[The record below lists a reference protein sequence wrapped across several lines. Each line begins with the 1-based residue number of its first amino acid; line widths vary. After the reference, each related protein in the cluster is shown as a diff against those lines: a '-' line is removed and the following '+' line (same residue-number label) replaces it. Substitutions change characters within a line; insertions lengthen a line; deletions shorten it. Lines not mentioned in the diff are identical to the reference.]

1 MHRTIWSSM
10 ILVLIMAFAL
20 LGRVEA
26 QQHQQHHR
34 GGAQAS
40 QERTDEETEEAPSR
54 KPMGQPM
61 QGMMQQMQG
70 MMQQMQG
77 MMQQMHGG
85 MGRRGMRGHGMR
97 MERDDDEPSR
107 GRGMMGRM
115 RGHGGMMRG
124 HGGMMGHVQHTLERL
139 TQQLELSDEQQTQA
153 QALLRTHA
161 KDGIRLQA
169 DIETASI
176 DLQQLL
182 DAQPVDMA
190 RVKTM
195 LQTIAGKE
203 ADLRFLH
210 IAAMQDVRALL
221 TPEQQKQFR
230 AVWGGMMGHGGKMH
244 HKRMRGQRG
253 MRKHGAPMRHGG
265 KHGSGRMMNP
275 CGMQR

>member
-1 MHRTIWSSM
+1 
-10 ILVLIMAFAL
+10 
-20 LGRVEA
+20 
-26 QQHQQHHR
+26 
-34 GGAQAS
+34 
-40 QERTDEETEEAPSR
+40 
-54 KPMGQPM
+54 
-61 QGMMQQMQG
+61 
-70 MMQQMQG
+70 
-77 MMQQMHGG
+77 
-85 MGRRGMRGHGMR
+85 
-97 MERDDDEPSR
+97 
-107 GRGMMGRM
+107 
-115 RGHGGMMRG
+115 
-124 HGGMMGHVQHTLERL
+124 MMGHVQHTLERL
-139 TQQLELSDEQQTQA
+139 TQQLELSDEQQKQA